1 MNPMATK
8 RTRTGS
14 SEDLLEAARSVRTQA
29 YAPYS
34 DFKVG
39 AAVLAASGRVYV
51 GCNVENASFA
61 ATICAERAAV
71 VSAVAAGELQL
82 RAIAVVAAGGATV
95 PPCGVCLQTL
105 SELGRSELRV
115 ILSSPDGRRRKVT
128 TLGKLMPLRFGRS
141 HFVR

>member
-1 MNPMATK
+1 MATK
-8 RTRTGS
+8 RKRLNTGTRQ
-14 SEDLLEAARSVRTQA
+14 ELVEAARSVRTQA

-39 AAVLAASGRVYV
+39 AAVLGGSGRVYV

-71 VSAVAAGELQL
+71 TSAVAGGELQL
-82 RAIAVVAAGGATV
+82 VSIAVVAGGPATV
-95 PPCGVCLQTL
+95 SPCGICLQTL
-105 SELGRSELRV
+105 AELGRSELRV
-115 ILSSPDGRRRKVT
+115 ILASPDGRRQKVT

-141 HFVR
+141 HLAR